1 MDFIAYLNFSSQ
13 LDSLKSRLQS
23 TREPISLP
31 RLAADVIKEEGL
43 WGLWRGFPLPLITIA
58 AVRSISFTIYTST
71 KRFVNNGTTFANR
84 KDGFVGLDGEERITA
99 GTSTMTSH
107 INQAFQ
113 NGTGLGLFSTPSI
126 TNVALTSSIAGAAS
140 GAVVSIGSCPFE
152 LVKVRR
158 QLEYQIARDRLERAE
173 RLRFLSMGKKF
184 DPAMHASKNI
194 MANYKPPGT
203 WPAVKDI
210 YREKGITGLWAGF
223 RLHSGEFTSFD
234 RNARADSYV
243 TVRDTLGTALY
254 FAEYD
259 VFRYL
264 LGRDPLTDR
273 QGPVPEWA
281 KGWLPISLIPFSAGA
296 VAGVT
301 SWALIYPVDVSVF
314 RARRTASTF
323 LTCIFSTTGNQGRKA
338 STGVIAR
345 LTIVNLQTRTQQRVL
360 SGLKGRPFLIQLSR
374 LVRGRDEANPQP
386 LLTGISRLYRG

>member
-1 MDFIAYLNFSSQ
+1 
-13 LDSLKSRLQS
+13 
-23 TREPISLP
+23 
-31 RLAADVIKEEGL
+31 LAADVIKEEGL

-71 KRFVNNGTTFANR
+71 KRFVNNGAAFGNR
-84 KDGFVGLDGEERITA
+84 KDGFVGLDGEERIAA
-99 GTSTMTSH
+99 GTSTITSH

-184 DPAMHASKNI
+184 DPAIHASKNI

-223 RLHSGEFTSFD
+223 RLHSG
-234 RNARADSYV
+234 
-243 TVRDTLGTALY
+243 
-254 FAEYD
+254 
-259 VFRYL
+259 
-264 LGRDPLTDR
+264 
-273 QGPVPEWA
+273 
-281 KGWLPISLIPFSAGA
+281 K
-296 VAGVT
+296 
-301 SWALIYPVDVSVF
+301 
-314 RARRTASTF
+314 
-323 LTCIFSTTGNQGRKA
+323 
-338 STGVIAR
+338 STGFDCV
-345 LTIVNLQTRTQQRVL
+345 
-360 SGLKGRPFLIQLSR
+360 SR
-374 LVRGRDEANPQP
+374 AHNPVQCE
-386 LLTGISRLYRG
+386 TH

>member
-1 MDFIAYLNFSSQ
+1 MAHPDGPFYQVVAAGTASLASTFTGYP

-31 RLAADVIKEEGL
+31 RLAADVIREEGIS
-43 WGLWRGFPLPLITIA
+43 GLWRGFPLPLITIA
-58 AVRSISFTIYTST
+58 AVRSISFTIYTGT
-71 KRFVNNGTTFANR
+71 KRFVNNGATVNPTS
-84 KDGFVGLDGEERITA
+84 GFVGLDGEER
-99 GTSTMTSH
+99 MTSGQSSTTSQ
-107 INQAFQ
+107 IQQAFQ
-113 NGTGLGLFSTPSI
+113 KGSGLGLFSTPSI

-173 RLRFLSMGKKF
+173 RMRLLALGKKF
-184 DPAMHASKNI
+184 DPLKHAGKDL
-194 MANYKPPGT
+194 MADYKPPGT

-223 RLHSGEFTSFD
+223 RLHS
-234 RNARADSYV
+234 
-243 TVRDTLGTALY
+243 VRDTLGTALY

-273 QGPVPEWA
+273 QGPVPDWA
-281 KGWLPISLIPFSAGA
+281 KSWLPASLIPFSAGA

-301 SWALIYPVDVSVF
+301 SWALIYPVD
-314 RARRTASTF
+314 
-323 LTCIFSTTGNQGRKA
+323 
-338 STGVIAR
+338 
-345 LTIVNLQTRTQQRVL
+345 TRTQQRIL
-360 SGLKGRPFLIQLSR
+360 SGLKGRPFVTQLSR

-386 LLTGISRLYRG
+386 LLTGIHRLYRGLGISMMRSVLTHGLLWTMIDAVNRWIDTQPLERYGEQWYKE